1 MPLRKTAQE
10 VSDIVV
16 LNSTAIG
23 ISFTNI
29 ENGLKI
35 LLLVVSLAYTAD
47 KWLSHRKRMKK
58 KK

>member
-1 MPLRKTAQE
+1 MPLNKIGTEIAP
-10 VSDIVV
+10 VLL
-16 LNSTAIG
+16 LNSAAIG